1 MSRRTVDSGGKV
13 IRLTI
18 KLLIGGVERVSF
30 LAMII
35 TLFVG
40 MLIFVS
46 GVITKKKWLMY
57 ISIVPLVIALSQI
70 VLLFSMSLY

>member
-46 GVITKKKWLMY
+46 RVITKKKWLMY